1 MWINLTGGN
10 NVINAALELAA
21 MLSGDVARMYYVQA
35 EKCVRYTAEDGYW
48 VDLPVM
54 PLALGRLSRAII
66 DLVADPQRSPIPQAD
81 LYGILQSEYWDLSR
95 GLTSEEVLRENYLSA
110 LWKQGLTAETP
121 DGYVVGPHW
130 ELIRPYQDTLEK
142 ARQAG
147 LNIEAL
153 ALDRSPIIYSL
164 LGMKDEAVKA
174 IQKEISEGVLY
185 PYLSLI
191 NDPRF
196 RNLEDD
202 PRFRSIV
209 ARAENSRKIFL
220 KKYGSYF

>member
-1 MWINLTGGN
+1 MILLNFAHPLTDVHITQIVTLTSQKVEG
-10 NVINAALELAA
+10 VIEVHSQVDPQKPLAPQVIALAEQAELTPQEWQSEELLVNPPSLNFIAVALLAEHKAQLLAA
-21 MLSGDVARMYYVQA
+21 
-35 EKCVRYTAEDGYW
+35 
-48 VDLPVM
+48 
-54 PLALGRLSRAII
+54 
-66 DLVADPQRSPIPQAD
+66 
-81 LYGILQSEYWDLSR
+81 R
-95 GLTSEEVLRENYLSA
+95 G
-110 LWKQGLTAETP
+110 
-121 DGYVVGPHW
+121 
-130 ELIRPYQDTLEK
+130 EK
-142 ARQAG
+142 AK
-147 LNIEAL
+147 AL
-153 ALDRSPIIYSL
+153 ALDRSAVVYAL
-164 LGMKDEAVKA
+164 LRMKDEAVKA